1 LLLRIGVALK
11 HDELA
16 LGMKYAQWTIY
27 GLLCCPTELIRPEI
41 LQLFHTIAKSL
52 LVIPLYGDLVFDI
65 HLAMENLAKSFPPK
79 GFNVAVPRGLKIK
92 NEMRDLAKKAT
103 EKCAEIR
110 RERRSFLIGE
120 MSVLV
125 GLFHDIPGLIAPK
138 FPMAIAALSMSQAE
152 CLLFFSHLNLKVAD
166 IPKARS
172 KLYKVDDFSD
182 PQISQL
188 VGIHM
193 QLAELVR
200 RHANMIQAYYKEY
213 VQTAHRHALME
224 LTKDL
229 KGVARPGLQQII
241 DSLPKQLE
249 PGQHCDLRAFRLDW
263 ARAQAIIVSPESFNV
278 LKNSATIKLMHRMRL
293 VVTHSNYADS
303 VEEMLEEQASLA
315 PIVYFRGNV
324 LSIFRQCLTAT
335 DDRPRYIPA
344 FLRILSTV
352 ADGVHSSCPEHVRF
366 SCAPKPYS
374 PPKDARLSSRCCL
387 SI

>member
-1 LLLRIGVALK
+1 
-11 HDELA
+11 
-16 LGMKYAQWTIY
+16 MKYAQWTIY
-27 GLLCCPTELIRPEI
+27 GLLAARRSDSSRNPS
-41 LQLFHTIAKSL
+41 TISYHCKGL

-65 HLAMENLAKSFPPK
+65 HLAMENLAVLSTE
-79 GFNVAVPRGLKIK
+79 GLQCCGARGLKIK

-193 QLAELVR
+193 QLAELAR
-200 RHANMIQAYYKEY
+200 RHADMIQAYYKEY

-263 ARAQAIIVSPESFNV
+263 ARARYHRIAGH
-278 LKNSATIKLMHRMRL
+278 LM
-293 VVTHSNYADS
+293 S
-303 VEEMLEEQASLA
+303 
-315 PIVYFRGNV
+315 
-324 LSIFRQCLTAT
+324 
-335 DDRPRYIPA
+335 
-344 FLRILSTV
+344 
-352 ADGVHSSCPEHVRF
+352 
-366 SCAPKPYS
+366 
-374 PPKDARLSSRCCL
+374 
-387 SI
+387 